1 MGLDTIQFGDSI
13 VATRGPSPTVFANM
27 DLERAV
33 VSGQYG
39 YGIFNDFMNSTGGI
53 TTFLDTGV
61 TARLL
66 GTAGTSDGGVIRI
79 LHDTTANDEGHFGI
93 TDGFGAPFNF
103 SSTAPRALAFEA
115 RFRVSSV
122 ANTTLP
128 FFVGLGAPGL
138 VATGQM
144 DDTTGELADKDFI
157 GFQTLVAAGATML
170 TSYKKNG
177 QTKQAPSGNNTTIVA
192 DTWYKVGFRFDP
204 GADNAKR
211 LVFFRD
217 GVALPTEVTATD
229 FTAVTF
235 PDDVPLCPVVLTQN
249 DGGAANHISVD
260 WIAVYQDRA

>member
-1 MGLDTIQFGDSI
+1 MALDTIQFGDSI

-33 VSGQYG
+33 VSGQSG
-39 YGIFNDFMNSTGGI
+39 YGVFHDFMTTAGV

-66 GTAGTSDGGVIRI
+66 GSAGVGEGGVLRI

-93 TDGFGAPFNF
+93 TDGYGGQFNF
-103 SSTAPRALAFEA
+103 SSTTPLSLAFEA

-157 GFQTLVAAGATML
+157 GFQTLCAAGATML

-177 QTKQAPSGNNTTIVA
+177 QTKQAPTGNNTTIVA
-192 DTWYKVGFRFDP
+192 DTWYKVGFRFNP
-204 GADNAKR
+204 GATDDKR
-211 LVFFRD
+211 LIFYVN
-217 GVALPTEVTATD
+217 GVALPTEVTATN
-229 FTAVTF
+229 FAAATF

-249 DGGAANHISVD
+249 DGAAANHISVD
-260 WIAVYQDRA
+260 WIAAFQDRA

>member
-1 MGLDTIQFGDSI
+1 MALETIQFGDSI

-33 VSGQYG
+33 LSGQNG
-39 YGIFNDFMNSTGGI
+39 YGVFHDFMHRNFVYAVG
-53 TTFLDTGV
+53 DTGV
-61 TARLL
+61 THTLL
-66 GTAGTSDGGVIRI
+66 NSAGVGDGGVIRI
-79 LHDTTANDEGHFGI
+79 LHDTTANDEGHFAI
-93 TDGFGAPFNF
+93 SDGTGAQFNF
-103 SSTAPRALAFEA
+103 SSSAPRALAFEA

-128 FFVGLGAPGL
+128 FFVGLGAVGL
-138 VATGQM
+138 AATAQM

-157 GFQTLVAAGATML
+157 GFQTLCAAGATML

-177 QTKQAPSGNNTTIVA
+177 QTKQAPTGNNSTIVA

-204 GADNAKR
+204 GADDGKR
-211 LVFFRD
+211 LVFYLN
-217 GVALPTEVTATD
+217 GSALPTEVTATN
-229 FTAVTF
+229 FAAATF

-260 WIAVYQDRA
+260 WIACYQDRA